1 MGAVVGV
8 IMGSD
13 SDLPVM
19 SAACEVLDRFEVGYE
34 TTIVS
39 AHRTPRRLVEYAESA
54 AGRGLHV
61 IIAGA
66 GGAAHLPGMVA
77 SLTPLPVIGVP
88 VRASNLEGLDSLLSI
103 VQMPRGVPVATVAI
117 NNATNAGLLAVRM
130 LGAAFNNLRS
140 SMEGFL
146 AEQERGVLEKAA
158 QLESDGWR
166 AYLDR
171 RSDDERPSVRF

>member
-1 MGAVVGV
+1 MAEVAI

-19 SAACEVLDRFEVGYE
+19 GAACRVLEELGITFE

-39 AHRTPRRLVEYAESA
+39 AHRTPERMVSYATSA
-54 AGRGLHV
+54 AGRGIRV

-77 SLTPLPVIGVP
+77 ALTDLPVVGVP

-117 NNATNAGLLAVRM
+117 NNATNAALLAGRILGTADPDIQVRM
-130 LGAAFNNLRS
+130 SAYREAAR
-140 SMEGFL
+140 ED
-146 AEQERGVLEKAA
+146 VLQKASR
-158 QLESDGWR
+158 LESDGWA
-166 AYLDR
+166 AYLG
-171 RSDDERPSVRF
+171 SMDE